1 MVDKT
6 IKCCSNILDS
16 PVSKTIDCGSNL
28 SIPQISKEYN
38 QRKSVLKK
46 LDEQLADVS
55 KNFIKSAV
63 VLNQITNFCII
74 TTKHRQ
80 KGTTLIAGN
89 YLLHEIGESRL
100 PGAKQN
106 SDKVRTFQ
114 GATTDHMKDFLK
126 PHLKCS
132 PTNIILH
139 VDTNNSIN
147 DSTSFILNKLLSL
160 KNFIHTKLPECNIIL
175 SHIIDRSDD
184 GIAKLKISN
193 FNKHLNSL
201 KMDIIDNGHI

>member
-6 IKCCSNILDS
+6 INCCSNILDS

-89 YLLHEIGESRL
+89 
-100 PGAKQN
+100 
-106 SDKVRTFQ
+106 
-114 GATTDHMKDFLK
+114 
-126 PHLKCS
+126 
-132 PTNIILH
+132 
-139 VDTNNSIN
+139 
-147 DSTSFILNKLLSL
+147 
-160 KNFIHTKLPECNIIL
+160 
-175 SHIIDRSDD
+175 
-184 GIAKLKISN
+184 
-193 FNKHLNSL
+193 
-201 KMDIIDNGHI
+201 